1 MLFSKKK
8 DNSTFIE
15 DTPLTNSN
23 NDEIKELSR
32 EIQTSVASIKNKTK
46 NLSTEDIY
54 TAASKISDYTNTES
68 SDLDSTIDSMDK
80 FNNEME
86 GLSQNINDVHGL
98 VINTSKL
105 ADDGLTNMNTL
116 DSSLNELK
124 DSFSTSASIVSDLVS
139 KIESVNSITDS
150 ISQIASQTNLLAL
163 NAAIEAARAGE
174 AGKGFGVVADE
185 IRKLA
190 ESSKNA
196 VENITTILDEI
207 KKDIMNTS
215 SAMNSAGD
223 AIELQNNTVQTTKET
238 FTSIKTSIDDTVSQ
252 IKSSVNSVNSSTS
265 VRTDIG
271 AKMHSIRESSEKCN
285 LEVNSILSSIDSFK
299 DNIKDITSSLDQL
312 TKQTNSLLNK

>member
-150 ISQIASQTNLLAL
+150 ISQIASQTNL

-265 VRTDIG
+265 VRTDIDS
-271 AKMHSIRESSEKCN
+271 KVHSIKDSSEKCN

>member
-1 MLFSKKK
+1 MLFSRKK
-8 DNSTFIE
+8 DDSTFIE
-15 DTPLTNSN
+15 DTPLTTSN
-23 NDEIKELSR
+23 NDEIKELSN
-32 EIQTSVASIKNKTK
+32 EIQTSVISIKEKTK

-54 TAASKISDYTNTES
+54 KSASKISDYTNEES
-68 SDLDSTIDSMDK
+68 SDLNSTIESINE

-223 AIELQNNTVQTTKET
+223 AIELQNDTVQTTKET
-238 FTSIKTSIDDTVSQ
+238 FTSIKTSI
-252 IKSSVNSVNSSTS
+252 
-265 VRTDIG
+265 
-271 AKMHSIRESSEKCN
+271 EPPN
-285 LEVNSILSSIDSFK
+285 LIYIIDC
-299 DNIKDITSSLDQL
+299 
-312 TKQTNSLLNK
+312 